1 MRRPDTGRDYQ
12 SLWRRPLLSSLLSL
26 ARVAANTC
34 VAVYF
39 FLSDFPFCVICSMYI
54 ISTIHIFCTS
64 VLASS
69 MHDEN
74 VYSYCWGTLCF
85 VFLQR
90 GVLDSFVA
98 ASAFSLIL
106 AYWGLLLYFL
116 CFKAVSLL
124 FRRKSFHTQTWTRE
138 HSTLWKNSRW
148 RWEARECQKSTNITH
163 TPHLF
168 LYTPFHYSV
177 HLPKRLNLREP
188 WLSSSSFW
196 NQIWWESFTFK
207 AYNVY

>member
-1 MRRPDTGRDYQ
+1 
-12 SLWRRPLLSSLLSL
+12 
-26 ARVAANTC
+26 
-34 VAVYF
+34 
-39 FLSDFPFCVICSMYI
+39 MYI

-106 AYWGLLLYFL
+106 AYWGLLLYLL
-116 CFKAVSLL
+116 CFKAVSLSSDGKAFTRRLGRESTRRSERIPGGGEKQGNVRNPPTLLILPICFSIHPL
-124 FRRKSFHTQTWTRE
+124 FYSPPETLESQGALAVLKQFLESNLVRIFHI
-138 HSTLWKNSRW
+138 L
-148 RWEARECQKSTNITH
+148 
-163 TPHLF
+163 
-168 LYTPFHYSV
+168 
-177 HLPKRLNLREP
+177 KRIM
-188 WLSSSSFW
+188 FI
-196 NQIWWESFTFK
+196 NQICAGFYLIFLRNT
-207 AYNVY
+207 

>member
-1 MRRPDTGRDYQ
+1 M
-12 SLWRRPLLSSLLSL
+12 SL

-90 GVLDSFVA
+90 GFLDSFVA

-106 AYWGLLLYFL
+106 AYWGLLLYLL
-116 CFKAVSLL
+116 CFKAVSLSSDGKA
-124 FRRKSFHTQTWTRE
+124 FTRRLGRESTRRSE
-138 HSTLWKNSRW
+138 RIPGGGEKQGNVRNPPTLLILPICFS
-148 RWEARECQKSTNITH
+148 
-163 TPHLF
+163 
-168 LYTPFHYSV
+168 YTPFHYSV

-196 NQIWWESFTFK
+196 NQIW
-207 AYNVY
+207 